1 MKMKKL
7 TALALAGVLCLGMST
22 TAFAAKSPVPVD
34 AVNKK
39 DQGNVNKDDMQDEA
53 FTNTWTINDWEI
65 QPDETAEDASTRIQ
79 YTIEDMITELNR
91 FDPGDSLDKAEYKK
105 DALAELNKLKDKN
118 LQLVTSA
125 EIDYMGTRT
134 DTDIAENGVMVR
146 FDLSDR
152 DVKAKDKVSIMH
164 EVYDENAHEYY
175 WTVLPDVEVQ
185 GNEEDGYYVDY
196 NFTSFSRVVILKQ
209 LSDGTNAVIPGEDPK
224 DPTNPDDPTD
234 NLTPDAN
241 GNITADQLADLI
253 VKKINDRVNATK
265 VVRTS
270 VSGKASPK
278 TGE

>member
-1 MKMKKL
+1 MKKL